1 MNRQISQLFN
11 SDVPIGRNPFALGLI
26 VAAILDRVVCRS
38 LRDGGAEMHVIF
50 AIWRSVVLYFLL
62 AVLTAKRLSD
72 IGWSRKWSLL
82 AVGPA
87 LFDILVGIGN
97 ADSPYVKVAVYP
109 LFALLSVYVLLAI
122 VLVEMRG
129 GKEPGRSQ
137 EKREGLTLGQSLST
151 VFPARIAL

>member
-50 AIWRSVVLYFLL
+50 AICVLVLYFLL

-122 VLVEMRG
+122 VLVGMRG
-129 GKEPGRSQ
+129 E
-137 EKREGLTLGQSLST
+137 ST
-151 VFPARIAL
+151 RPIARKA